1 MVKINRTGPGGP
13 LGPTGDSP
21 DLDRADNVQK
31 TGGKGFADKLDKSA
45 ATGSVAPTSGQGPV
59 AGAQLGKASLVA
71 DIAADLKAGKISPEV
86 AVDRAMARVLDSHV
100 GPDAP
105 AGLRTRVEDAL
116 KEAVASDPVLLG
128 KIESLRS

>member
-21 DLDRADNVQK
+21 EADKLEK

-45 ATGSVAPTSGQGPV
+45 ATGSVAPTGGQGPV

-71 DIAADLKAGKISPEV
+71 DIAADLKAGKITPEV

-105 AGLRTRVEDAL
+105 AGLRTKVEDAL

-128 KIESLRS
+128 KIEKLRS

>member
-21 DLDRADNVQK
+21 EVDKLEK

-45 ATGSVAPTSGQGPV
+45 ATGSVAPTGGQGPV

-105 AGLRTRVEDAL
+105 AGLRTKVEDAL

-128 KIESLRS
+128 KIEKLRS